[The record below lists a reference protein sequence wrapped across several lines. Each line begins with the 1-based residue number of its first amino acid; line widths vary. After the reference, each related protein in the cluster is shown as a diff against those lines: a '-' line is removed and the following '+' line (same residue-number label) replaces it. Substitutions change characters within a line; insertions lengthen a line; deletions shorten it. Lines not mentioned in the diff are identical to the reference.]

1 MMYYYTI
8 ISMTRKNNLFL
19 YYIMAKTRKAGGKWK
34 KGGGTRRMRKAG
46 GKWKKGGGTRKSG
59 GKRRMRTRRH
69 RLSGGINTPPRRE
82 TPAEFLK
89 KIPMLPA
96 PAPLETPADFLK
108 ANVPML
114 KVQKLKRGKNMAFK
128 RKNTPKSSPKSSP
141 KFKASDNYT
150 DVYGY
155 VPGVSVPAIPP
166 KKFTQS
172 EMPRDLYQNF
182 SKEEKK
188 KYKQINKDHFRN
200 LGMDVSDSSSHSS
213 SDSSSDTSV

>member
-1 MMYYYTI
+1 MYYYTI

-19 YYIMAKTRKAGGKWK
+19 YYIMAKTRKAGGTWK
-34 KGGGTRRMRKAG
+34 KAGGTWKKAG
-46 GKWKKGGGTRKSG
+46 GKWKKGGGKWKKG
-59 GKRRMRTRRH
+59 GGTRRMRTRRH
-69 RLSGGINTPPRRE
+69 RLSGGINTPPRRQTPSE
-82 TPAEFLK
+82 FLRANVRMLKAAAPAER
-89 KIPMLPA
+89 PA
-96 PAPLETPADFLK
+96 EFLK

-114 KVQKLKRGKNMAFK
+114 PVQKLKRRKAFK
-128 RKNTPKSSPKSSP
+128 RKNTPKSLPKSSP
-141 KFKASDNYT
+141 KSKSSDNYT

-182 SKEEKK
+182 SPEYKK

-200 LGMDVSDSSSHSS
+200 LGMEVSDSS